1 MRLQEDGTTTRS
13 RESSTC
19 IHAKIPTY
27 TLFVK
32 KKYRHLCKT
41 ICAEF
46 LPRTMLGIKKFSNPS
61 VRTIKSE
68 FFIEQS
74 ITILIN
80 SSCNVRT
87 YHLQQQNNMYTKDSD
102 IWFDDEKIP
111 TANNIMFHATST
123 MEHKK
128 TIAAL
133 SA

>member
-1 MRLQEDGTTTRS
+1 
-13 RESSTC
+13 
-19 IHAKIPTY
+19 
-27 TLFVK
+27 VK

-61 VRTIKSE
+61 VRTIRSE

-102 IWFDDEKIP
+102 IWFEDGKSHH
-111 TANNIMFHATST
+111 NINTITATST
-123 MEHKK
+123 AVYVKIIFYFFM
-128 TIAAL
+128 ISLIVMLNCFFNL
-133 SA
+133 STKLSRDVNSFVPNI